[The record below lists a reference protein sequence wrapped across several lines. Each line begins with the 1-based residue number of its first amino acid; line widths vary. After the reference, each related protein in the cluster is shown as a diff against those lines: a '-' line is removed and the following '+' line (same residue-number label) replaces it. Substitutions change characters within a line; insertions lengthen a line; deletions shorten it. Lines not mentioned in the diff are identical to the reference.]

1 VSSVNDNKLLYK
13 QNIQSKC
20 YIFFILIN
28 HYLSHSTILLLL
40 ILDPPSP
47 GAPQKNVNGF
57 YLFYSTV
64 LLEFYAPWCEHCK
77 KLAPILEEVAVS
89 FKNDSDVL
97 IAKLVRIFC
106 STGTPKT
113 VLLLICTN
121 YYYYYY
127 HSLYY

>member
-1 VSSVNDNKLLYK
+1 MNDNKLLYK

-40 ILDPPSP
+40 ILDSPPVP
-47 GAPQKNVNGF
+47 PKKMLIVF
-57 YLFYSTV
+57 TFFYSTV

-127 HSLYY
+127 YHSLYY